1 MNKKAGI
8 LYDTIDQSGGFYQ
21 GHARADSRSHMNVT
35 FTLRDD
41 ALSSFVEKAKQ
52 EQMVGLAGHRSVG
65 GCRASIYNAVS
76 IEDCQKLADFM
87 KKFQQENE

>member
-1 MNKKAGI
+1 
-8 LYDTIDQSGGFYQ
+8 
-21 GHARADSRSHMNVT
+21 MNVT

-41 ALSSFVEKAKQ
+41 ALTASFVEKAKQ

-87 KKFQQENE
+87 KSSSKKMSKKAFLS

>member
-1 MNKKAGI
+1 
-8 LYDTIDQSGGFYQ
+8 GGFYK

-41 ALSSFVEKAKQ
+41 ALTASFVEKAKQ

-65 GCRASIYNAVS
+65 GCRAAVS